1 MIKFFQIMGKLLETS
16 NDFSSNV
23 VKSPKYQKSYY
34 INRYF
39 ETQETP
45 KCHNYLAIFLP
56 NEEFH
61 FFSFDKGT
69 VVKEIKTP

>member
-1 MIKFFQIMGKLLETS
+1 MIKFFQIMEKLLKT
-16 NDFSSNV
+16 
-23 VKSPKYQKSYY
+23 SPKYQKSYY

>member
-1 MIKFFQIMGKLLETS
+1 MIKFFQIMEKLLKTS

-23 VKSPKYQKSYY
+23 VKSLKYQKSYY

-39 ETQETP
+39 ETQETS
-45 KCHNYLAIFLP
+45 YFLVFFLP

-69 VVKEIKTP
+69 VVKKIETP